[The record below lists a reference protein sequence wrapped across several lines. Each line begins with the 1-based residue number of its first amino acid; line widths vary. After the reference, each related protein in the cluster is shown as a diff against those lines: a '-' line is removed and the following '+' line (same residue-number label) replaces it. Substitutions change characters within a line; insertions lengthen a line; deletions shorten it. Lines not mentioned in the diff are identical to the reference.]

1 MYARSRARA
10 SIRRNPL
17 RRHTCAACPMN
28 SSPGVTKWQPS
39 RVKETSMTK
48 LWQKGYH
55 LHEQVERFEAAQN
68 SELDVRLIRQD
79 VWGSLAHIA
88 MLEKIGVLAEP
99 EHRVLKE
106 ALCSILQMEAAHEF
120 SITLADEDVHT
131 RIENYLVEAAGAA
144 GKKIHLARS
153 RNDQVLVDLRLYG
166 KEQLH
171 HVAAGLC
178 DLCAALLE
186 LAGTHTDTPMPGYTH
201 MQRAMLSSVGLW
213 AASFAEALLDD
224 EQLLSAAYVLNDQ
237 SPLGSAAGY
246 GVPIAIDRQYCAD
259 LLGFSRVQNNVIY
272 VQNSRG
278 KIEAAIVQA
287 LMQIMLDLS
296 KLAQDILLFTTVEYG
311 FFQMPQEL
319 CTGSSIMP
327 QKRNLGVMELVR
339 ARTQTMLALQQQ
351 ILGIVSGLPSGYN
364 MDYQETKRPFMEAL
378 DLVQESLEICTLVV
392 SKLEVNVEH
401 LMAACTF
408 ELFAAD
414 RAYELASVAKVPF
427 RDAYRIVGEEVTEQL
442 DRNMPLPVE
451 SQQQLSK
458 RLSARNHL
466 GGAGNLGLV
475 AINDQLE
482 QVKSQWE
489 ERTETFT
496 KTIETLVG
504 TASEEY

>member
-1 MYARSRARA
+1 
-10 SIRRNPL
+10 
-17 RRHTCAACPMN
+17 
-28 SSPGVTKWQPS
+28 
-39 RVKETSMTK
+39 MTK

-68 SELDVRLIRQD
+68 STLDVRLIRHD
-79 VWGSLAHIA
+79 VWGSLAHVA
-88 MLEKIGVLAEP
+88 MLTKIGVLTEAE
-99 EHRVLKE
+99 HKVLKD
-106 ALCSILQMEAAHEF
+106 ALRNILELEAAHEF
-120 SITLADEDVHT
+120 TVTLADEDVHT
-131 RIENYLVEAAGAA
+131 RVENYLAETTGAA
-144 GKKIHLARS
+144 GKKIHMARS

-171 HVAAGLC
+171 HVAARLC
-178 DLCAALLE
+178 NLCSALLE
-186 LAGTHTDTPMPGYTH
+186 LADAQMHTPMPGYTH

-224 EQLLSAAYVLNDQ
+224 EQLLSAAYMLNDQ

-287 LMQIMLDLS
+287 LAQIMLDLS
-296 KLAQDILLFTTVEYG
+296 KLAQDILLFSTVEYG
-311 FFQMPQEL
+311 FFQVPQEL

-351 ILGIVSGLPSGYN
+351 ILGIASGLPSGYN

-378 DLVQESLEICTLVV
+378 DLAQESLEICTLVV
-392 SKLEVNVEH
+392 SSLGINTER
-401 LMAACTF
+401 LTAACTF

-414 RAYELASVAKVPF
+414 RAYELATTANLPF
-427 RDAYRIVGEEVTEQL
+427 RDAYRIVGAEVTAQL
-442 DRNMPLPVE
+442 DRHLPLPVE
-451 SQQQLSK
+451 SQEQLVE

-466 GGAGNLGLV
+466 GGAGNPG
-475 AINDQLE
+475 LE
-482 QVKSQWE
+482 QAHSKLE
-489 ERTETFT
+489 EIEAAWRQREETFT
-496 KTIETLVG
+496 TAIEKLV
-504 TASEEY
+504 ENK

>member
-1 MYARSRARA
+1 M
-10 SIRRNPL
+10 
-17 RRHTCAACPMN
+17 
-28 SSPGVTKWQPS
+28 
-39 RVKETSMTK
+39 
-48 LWQKGYH
+48 
-55 LHEQVERFEAAQN
+55 
-68 SELDVRLIRQD
+68 
-79 VWGSLAHIA
+79 LA
-88 MLEKIGVLAEP
+88 KIGVLTES
-99 EHRVLKE
+99 EHRVLKN
-106 ALCSILQMEAAHEF
+106 ALCTILELEAAHEF
-120 SITLADEDVHT
+120 TITLADEDVHT
-131 RIENYLVEAAGAA
+131 CVENYLAATAGAA
-144 GKKIHLARS
+144 GKKIHMARS

-171 HVAAGLC
+171 HVAMKLC
-178 DLCAALLE
+178 NLCSALLE
-186 LAGTHTDTPMPGYTH
+186 LAGAHMDTPMPGYTH

-213 AASFAEALLDD
+213 AASFGEALLDD
-224 EQLLSAAYVLNDQ
+224 EQLLSAAYQLNDQ

-246 GVPIAIDRQYCAD
+246 GVPIDIDRQYCSD

-287 LMQIMLDLS
+287 LAQTMLDLS
-296 KLAQDILLFTTVEYG
+296 KFAQDILLFTTVEYG

-351 ILGIVSGLPSGYN
+351 ISGIVSGLPSGYN

-401 LMAACTF
+401 LIAACTF

-414 RAYELASVAKVPF
+414 RAYELATVAKLPF

-442 DRNMPLPVE
+442 DRHLPLPVE
-451 SQQQLSK
+451 SREQLAE
-458 RLSARNHL
+458 RLAARSHL
-466 GGAGNLGLV
+466 GGAGNLGL
-475 AINDQLE
+475 AKTQKQLE
-482 QVKSQWE
+482 EVKSVWE
-489 ERTETFT
+489 SRKETFT
-496 KTIETLVG
+496 EAIQKLVG
-504 TASEEY
+504 GL

>member
-1 MYARSRARA
+1 
-10 SIRRNPL
+10 
-17 RRHTCAACPMN
+17 
-28 SSPGVTKWQPS
+28 
-39 RVKETSMTK
+39 MTK

-55 LHEQVERFEAAQN
+55 LNEQVEHFEAAQN
-68 SELDVRLIRQD
+68 SLLDVRLIRHD

-88 MLEKIGVLAEP
+88 MLTKIGVLTES
-99 EHRVLKE
+99 EHRVLKDTLCNVLELE
-106 ALCSILQMEAAHEF
+106 ATHEF
-120 SITLADEDVHT
+120 TVTLADEDVHT
-131 RIENYLVEAAGAA
+131 GIENYLVATAGAA
-144 GKKIHLARS
+144 GKKIHMARS

-171 HVAAGLC
+171 SVAAKLC
-178 DLCAALLE
+178 NLCSALLE
-186 LAGTHTDTPMPGYTH
+186 LADAHAGTPMPGYTH

-224 EQLLSAAYVLNDQ
+224 EQLLSAAYKLNDQ

-246 GVPIAIDRQYCAD
+246 GVPIAIDRQYCAE

-278 KIEAAIVQA
+278 KVEAAIVQA
-287 LMQIMLDLS
+287 LAQIMLDLS
-296 KLAQDILLFTTVEYG
+296 KLAQDILLFSTVEYG
-311 FFQMPQEL
+311 FFQILQEL

-392 SKLEVNVEH
+392 SKLEVNTER
-401 LMAACTF
+401 LIAACTF

-414 RAYELASVAKVPF
+414 RAYELATVARLPF
-427 RDAYRIVGEEVTEQL
+427 RDAYRIVGTEVTAQL
-442 DRNMPLPVE
+442 DRHLPFPVE
-451 SQQQLSK
+451 SQEQLAK
-458 RLSARNHL
+458 RLAARSHL
-466 GGAGNLGLV
+466 GGAGNLGLQEV
-475 AINDQLE
+475 QKQLE
-482 QVKSQWE
+482 EARIVWDR
-489 ERTETFT
+489 RTETFMAAIQ
-496 KTIETLVG
+496 KLVETNDLSG
-504 TASEEY
+504 G

>member
-1 MYARSRARA
+1 
-10 SIRRNPL
+10 
-17 RRHTCAACPMN
+17 
-28 SSPGVTKWQPS
+28 
-39 RVKETSMTK
+39 MTK

-55 LHEQVERFEAAQN
+55 LNEQVERFEAAQN
-68 SELDVRLIRQD
+68 SLLDARLIRHD
-79 VWGSLAHIA
+79 VWGSLAHTA
-88 MLEKIGVLAEP
+88 MLAKIGVLTESEDKA
-99 EHRVLKE
+99 LKD
-106 ALCSILQMEAAHEF
+106 ALCSILQLEATHEF
-120 SITLADEDVHT
+120 TITLADEDVHT
-131 RIENYLVEAAGAA
+131 RVENYLVSVAGAA
-144 GKKIHLARS
+144 GKKIHMARS
-153 RNDQVLVDLRLYG
+153 RNDQVLLDLRLYA

-171 HVAAGLC
+171 SVATKLC
-178 DLCAALLE
+178 DLCTTLLS
-186 LAGTHTDTPMPGYTH
+186 LADTQADVPMPGYTH
-201 MQRAMLSSVGLW
+201 MQRAMLSAVGLW
-213 AASFAEALLDD
+213 AASFAEELLDD
-224 EQLLSAAYVLNDQ
+224 EPLLSTAYVLNDQ

-287 LMQIMLDLS
+287 LAQIMLDLS
-296 KLAQDILLFTTVEYG
+296 KLAQDILLFSTVEYG
-311 FFQMPQEL
+311 FFQVPQEL

-378 DLVQESLEICTLVV
+378 DVVQESLEICTLVV

-414 RAYELASVAKVPF
+414 RAYELATAAKLPF

-442 DRNMPLPVE
+442 DRHLPLPLE
-451 SQQQLSK
+451 SQEQLAE
-458 RLSARNHL
+458 RLPARSHL
-466 GGAGNLGLV
+466 GGAGNLGL
-475 AINDQLE
+475 AKTQKQLE
-482 QVKSQWE
+482 KVKSEWE
-489 ERTETFT
+489 SRKETFT
-496 KTIETLVG
+496 EAIQKLVG
-504 TASEEY
+504 GL

>member
-1 MYARSRARA
+1 
-10 SIRRNPL
+10 
-17 RRHTCAACPMN
+17 
-28 SSPGVTKWQPS
+28 
-39 RVKETSMTK
+39 MTK
-48 LWQKGYH
+48 LWQKGYR
-55 LHEQVERFEAAQN
+55 LHEQVERFEAAKN

-106 ALCSILQMEAAHEF
+106 ALCSILQMETAHEF

-171 HVAAGLC
+171 QVAVRLC
-178 DLCAALLE
+178 DLCTALLE

-224 EQLLSAAYVLNDQ
+224 EQLLSAAYMFNDQ

-246 GVPIAIDRQYCAD
+246 GVPINIDRQYCAD

-272 VQNSRG
+272 AQNSRG

-287 LMQIMLDLS
+287 LAQVMLDLS
-296 KLAQDILLFTTVEYG
+296 KLSQDILLFATVEYG
-311 FFQMPQEL
+311 FFQLPQEL

-339 ARTQTMLALQQQ
+339 ARTQTVLALQQQ

-364 MDYQETKRPFMEAL
+364 M
-378 DLVQESLEICTLVV
+378 
-392 SKLEVNVEH
+392 VNTER
-401 LMAACTF
+401 LNAACTF

-414 RAYELASVAKVPF
+414 RAYEIAAAAKLPF
-427 RDAYRIVGEEVTEQL
+427 RDAYRIVAAEVTARL
-442 DRNMPLPVE
+442 DRHLPIPVE
-451 SQQQLSK
+451 SQEQLSE
-458 RLSARNHL
+458 RLAARSHL
-466 GGAGNLGLV
+466 GGAGNLGLT
-475 AINDQLE
+475 QLHRRI
-482 QVKSQWE
+482 E
-489 ERTETFT
+489 EIEAAWKKREETFT
-496 KTIETLVG
+496 AAIAALVG
-504 TASEEY
+504 TSKNKE